1 MEIKDIIN
9 IEIKEGRKWRGKY
22 VGEQNIQ
29 PKVWGQ
35 QTAIKKY
42 LRNF

>member
-1 MEIKDIIN
+1 MEIKDIIK
-9 IEIKEGRKWRGKY
+9 IEITERRKGKEKY

-42 LRNF
+42 LPDF